1 MGSAIKIPSKELP
14 KTVKDHKNHQE
25 NMRKKHEN
33 QSNNMEK
40 NEKNIKIPSKNHQ
53 TSSNKMNAQKATK
66 QKS

>member
-1 MGSAIKIPSKELP
+1 
-14 KTVKDHKNHQE
+14 
-25 NMRKKHEN
+25 MRKKHEN